1 MAERFGYPRRGF
13 EGYLGNVGLDEM
25 SVLSQEPDSADGRKL
40 LTFFY
45 VDRRRHAARIHY
57 P

>member
-1 MAERFGYPRRGF
+1 MAVRFGYPRRAF

-40 LTFFY
+40 LTF
-45 VDRRRHAARIHY
+45 H
-57 P
+57 